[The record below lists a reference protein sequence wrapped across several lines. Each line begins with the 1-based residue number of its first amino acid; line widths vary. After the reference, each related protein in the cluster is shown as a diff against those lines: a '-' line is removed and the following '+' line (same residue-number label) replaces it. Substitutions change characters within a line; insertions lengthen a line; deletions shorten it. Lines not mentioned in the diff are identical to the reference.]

1 LPPGSLKTGK
11 HRQVNSRHW
20 TVIGR
25 IPASILKGPSKK
37 TLSCHSTGVENRSD
51 ADLVTVVQNF
61 YATKTFGTSTAPLK
75 MSVEDSLAFEMLV
88 SSIHNVGM
96 RFELC
101 LPLKQQRKEL
111 PYNRA
116 SALQRLKSVGKR
128 LLKDPKIAERY
139 VTAIERCI
147 RWPRP
152 FVINIRAGRP
162 KGKSVV
168 FTTPLCHQPE

>member
-1 LPPGSLKTGK
+1 
-11 HRQVNSRHW
+11 
-20 TVIGR
+20 
-25 IPASILKGPSKK
+25 
-37 TLSCHSTGVENRSD
+37 
-51 ADLVTVVQNF
+51 
-61 YATKTFGTSTAPLK
+61 